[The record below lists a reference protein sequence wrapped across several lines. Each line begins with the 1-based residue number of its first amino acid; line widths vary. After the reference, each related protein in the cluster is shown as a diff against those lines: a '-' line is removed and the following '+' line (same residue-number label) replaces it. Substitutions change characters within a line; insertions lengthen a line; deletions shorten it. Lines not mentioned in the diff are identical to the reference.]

1 MHWDLQK
8 VHEVL
13 STLPGSHGGG
23 QSGKNHS
30 TLRVHLL
37 PPLTL
42 SSPPNY
48 QTTAANRVHEQPC
61 TPFQTCISSTSSQE
75 SSSTQYYFSFFFLGG
90 GGGGMTMPNS
100 QILLTPSLPQPV
112 KCLGWKLH
120 ERACKQYIFWSY
132 NICSQCFAYSRLS
145 FHMPV
150 QKRKQKGGL
159 RVWNFTLPSVVFKR
173 HNGSEKVKPDNNG
186 DKGHISCCTS
196 TSANHSQACA
206 ACRCSYCE

>member
-1 MHWDLQK
+1 MRCWALCLAVMVADNVGK
-8 VHEVL
+8 IIVL
-13 STLPGSHGGG
+13 SVSISFHLSHCP
-23 QSGKNHS
+23 
-30 TLRVHLL
+30 V
-37 PPLTL
+37 P
-42 SSPPNY
+42 
-48 QTTAANRVHEQPC
+48 QTTKQQQP
-61 TPFQTCISSTSSQE
+61 TEYMNNPAHLFKHVLVPQAHKKALQLNNI
-75 SSSTQYYFSFFFLGG
+75 FPFFFL

-132 NICSQCFAYSRLS
+132 NICFQCFAYSRLS

-159 RVWNFTLPSVVFKR
+159 RVWNFTLPLVVFKR

-196 TSANHSQACA
+196 TSANHSQVCA